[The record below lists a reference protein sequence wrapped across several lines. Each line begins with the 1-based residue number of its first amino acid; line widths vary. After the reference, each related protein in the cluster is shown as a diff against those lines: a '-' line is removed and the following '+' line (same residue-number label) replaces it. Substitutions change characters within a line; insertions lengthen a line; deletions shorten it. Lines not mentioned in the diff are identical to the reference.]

1 MTEKIVSIKG
11 PYFNVYRQNITTS
24 YILMS
29 WEIRGCNHISLL
41 LLSDCVRAW
50 QVKPFQGKLTGLS
63 PSSPIC
69 RFLKEG
75 DALVVFFQCLT
86 HVFPLCQTAFLCS
99 PFEPQVLLQHC
110 TTVLGVCAVLR
121 GVGKILSKFWSSS
134 FSLWKWSHVASH
146 FLLWISQT

>member
-1 MTEKIVSIKG
+1 MTEKFVSLKG
-11 PYFNVYRQNITTS
+11 PYFNVYIQNITTS
-24 YILMS
+24 YILVS
-29 WEIRGCNHISLL
+29 WEIMGCNHISLL

-75 DALVVFFQCLT
+75 DALVVFFCVSPT
-86 HVFPLCQTAFLCS
+86 YFPSVKQPFSVPRLS
-99 PFEPQVLLQHC
+99 PRFFLQHC
-110 TTVLGVCAVLR
+110 TTLLGVCAVLR

-134 FSLWKWSHVASH
+134 FSLWKWSHVASR
-146 FLLWISQT
+146 FSFWISQT